1 MKDTESEIKSVRL
14 TFSQCPSNMSA
25 SPPNRSANIGD
36 WELMMGGQWS
46 NLTDLPSAENNFCK
60 DRHVW
65 RQNGWHK
72 WVVLCIYCPSCPPC
86 CCKGS
91 PTDLPSTGNIFQRHV
106 SRPNWLT
113 YMSSNSF
120 PNRIGEKIVGF
131 HVSSLKRIMFKVQ
144 FVCGLFSIFK
154 KKNKNKKTNK
164 GRRQRQINLKIL
176 KNLFKKKIFKKK
188 IFRAKP
194 PWSNPHISN
203 HHNRIKDIHQD
214 SPKSDKLGIG
224 KGCHALL
231 TRFK

>member
-1 MKDTESEIKSVRL
+1 
-14 TFSQCPSNMSA
+14 MSD
-25 SPPNRSANIGD
+25 SLSANVHQTCQHHLQTEVQTLAI
-36 WELMMGGQWS
+36 ES
-46 NLTDLPSAENNFCK
+46 STDLPSAENNFCK

-154 KKNKNKKTNK
+154 KKTKTKRQTKEEDK
-164 GRRQRQINLKIL
+164 G
-176 KNLFKKKIFKKK
+176 
-188 IFRAKP
+188 
-194 PWSNPHISN
+194 
-203 HHNRIKDIHQD
+203 
-214 SPKSDKLGIG
+214 KL
-224 KGCHALL
+224 
-231 TRFK
+231 T